1 MATPGSRKARCRSRR
16 AGHPIAQAG
25 GCRADE
31 RKTRRCA
38 QPEPHPARSSAR
50 RKQAPPAGNPKSP
63 CTSATQVT
71 QDRPIPPPNPSS
83 QRTPPHFISLSYCP
97 HLKVH
102 PHFGHTPN
110 LPLSSLGPILPD
122 RRVTSLTISSP
133 FCVVTLYSR
142 LYRHLQTLSYS
153 HCHTSC
159 PPQNPYNGNNNSYR
173 DNLLI
178 VHYISLYPWA

>member
-1 MATPGSRKARCRSRR
+1 MRGRP
-16 AGHPIAQAG
+16 
-25 GCRADE
+25 AD
-31 RKTRRCA
+31 
-38 QPEPHPARSSAR
+38 ARSQSRTQPA
-50 RKQAPPAGNPKSP
+50 APPAVNRLLPREIRSHP
-63 CTSATQVT
+63 APQQPSHPRQTHPT
-71 QDRPIPPPNPSS
+71 PPPNPSS

-178 VHYISLYPWA
+178 VHYMSLYPWA